1 MEKFL
6 IELHKKQR
14 QTENNYYVEF
24 IPDNEFENDVKKC
37 DLIPFDQIN
46 DYGYL
51 EEVKTDLFNLLVEK
65 YGSEFT
71 NKYEL

>member
-6 IELHKKQR
+6 IELHKKNR
-14 QTENNYYVEF
+14 QSDGNIYVEF

-37 DLIPFDQIN
+37 DVIPSDQIT

-51 EEVKTDLFNLLVEK
+51 EAVTTELFNLLAEM
-65 YGSEFT
+65 YGAEFT

>member
-6 IELHKKQR
+6 IELYKKNR
-14 QTENNYYVEF
+14 QTDGNYYVEF

-37 DLIPFDQIN
+37 DVIPSDQIT
-46 DYGYL
+46 DYVYL
-51 EEVKTDLFNLLVEK
+51 EAVKTELFNLLAEM
-65 YGSEFT
+65 YGTEFT